1 MIVITAPTSNIGS
14 QVLASVLDA
23 GEPVRVIA
31 RDPARL
37 TDRVRDQADVVQGS
51 HREATVV
58 DRAFEGASE
67 VFWLVPADP
76 RAESIEDAYVGFARP
91 GCEALARHGVQRV
104 VGVSALGRG
113 TPHAASA
120 GHVTAT
126 LAMDDMIVGTGVSY
140 RALTMPS
147 FMDNVLRQVAPIKNQ
162 GVFFGINSPD
172 RKSPTCATR
181 DIAAAASR
189 LLLDRSWSGNGH
201 VAVLGPEDLSYNDMA
216 EIISDVLDKAVRY
229 QQIPVETFKARLLEN
244 GMSQAIAQSLVDMAL
259 AKDQGLDNAEPR
271 NAESTTPT
279 SFRQWC
285 EEVLKPRVLDAEA
298 TAAAGTGS

>member
-58 DRAFEGASE
+58 ERAFEGASE

-113 TPHAASA
+113 TPHAARA

-126 LAMDDMIVGTGVSY
+126 LAMDDMIVSTGVSY

-147 FMDNVLRQVAPIKNQ
+147 FMDNILRQVQSIKNQ
-162 GVFFGINSPD
+162 GMFFGIVSPS

-181 DIAAAASR
+181 DIAAIASR
-189 LLLDRSWSGNGH
+189 LLLDRSWRGNGH
-201 VAVLGPEDLSYNDMA
+201 VAVLGPEDLSFDDMA
-216 EIISDVLDKAVRY
+216 KVMSDVLRKPVSYR
-229 QQIPVETFKARLLEN
+229 QIPAEVVKARLLEN
-244 GMSQAIAQSLVDMAL
+244 GMSEAIAQAVVDMGL
-259 AKDQGLDNAEPR
+259 AKNQGLDNAEAR
-271 NAESTTPT
+271 SAESNTPT

-285 EEVLKPRVLDAEA
+285 EDTLKPSV
-298 TAAAGTGS
+298 TAQSAGTTDT

>member
-1 MIVITAPTSNIGS
+1 
-14 QVLASVLDA
+14 
-23 GEPVRVIA
+23 
-31 RDPARL
+31 
-37 TDRVRDQADVVQGS
+37 
-51 HREATVV
+51 
-58 DRAFEGASE
+58 
-67 VFWLVPADP
+67 
-76 RAESIEDAYVGFARP
+76 
-91 GCEALARHGVQRV
+91 
-104 VGVSALGRG
+104 
-113 TPHAASA
+113 
-120 GHVTAT
+120 
-126 LAMDDMIVGTGVSY
+126 
-140 RALTMPS
+140 
-147 FMDNVLRQVAPIKNQ
+147 MDNVLRQVAPIKNQ

-285 EEVLKPRVLDAEA
+285 EEVLKPRVREAEP
-298 TAAAGTGS
+298 TGAAATGS